1 MLIKLHAKCAVNP
14 INVAA
19 VICGKISV
27 GVMLTNG
34 RTHNIE
40 CRGNGNCSV
49 LFKAIITALEP
60 HIYLTE
66 VGAKEPTMINPEWV
80 LSIAEITPGI
90 AVNMAGDFVIT
101 VPCGMSSK
109 PEYFNKIIRQL
120 EPFK

>member
-19 VICGKISV
+19 VKCGKLSV

-66 VGAKEPTMINPEWV
+66 IGAVEPTMINPEWV
-80 LSIAEITPGI
+80 LSIAEISSGI
-90 AVNMAGDFVIT
+90 AVNMAGDFVINILA
-101 VPCGMSSK
+101 GMSSK
-109 PEYFNKIIRQL
+109 PEHFNKLVRQL
-120 EPFK
+120 ETFK